1 MTVSAKPTTAT
12 SQRTWWL
19 IGVMAALTLPG
30 MALRLS
36 GAHLA
41 PAMQAAVAGLALVAA
56 AFLLAWAAEAA
67 QTVIAGGLAIALLA
81 LITVLPEYAVD
92 IIFAWQ
98 AAHNPEQAHYAV
110 ANMTGANRLLIGV
123 GWSGIVLLAAFV
135 AWRRGVRGAARSGV
149 GLPAHSIIEVVLL
162 LAATA
167 YSLVLPWRGS
177 ITLLDTA
184 VLFTIFVAY
193 LWFLARASDK
203 ENAEDLV
210 GPARSIARLPGRQRG
225 MLLVG
230 LFVLAAGAIAFV
242 AEPFAEGLVAAGHQ
256 LKIDD
261 FILVQ
266 IVAPIASEA
275 PEFVVVALFAFSG
288 RGMLSLQAL
297 ISAKVNQWTLL
308 VGSIPLVYSLALG
321 GPHAFALDP
330 RQTEELL
337 LTAAQ
342 GLLAVILILDR
353 KLEVWESVALL
364 VLYVAQFAIPSH
376 DARIVFA
383 WLYFALALLAVI
395 ALPGARAGLMHAPRR
410 FMHQI
415 AFALKGREG
424 KSPC

>member
-110 ANMTGANRLLIGV
+110 ANMTVANRLLIGV

-167 YSLVLPWRGS
+167 YSLVL
-177 ITLLDTA
+177 
-184 VLFTIFVAY
+184 
-193 LWFLARASDK
+193 
-203 ENAEDLV
+203 
-210 GPARSIARLPGRQRG
+210 
-225 MLLVG
+225 
-230 LFVLAAGAIAFV
+230 
-242 AEPFAEGLVAAGHQ
+242 
-256 LKIDD
+256 
-261 FILVQ
+261 
-266 IVAPIASEA
+266 
-275 PEFVVVALFAFSG
+275 
-288 RGMLSLQAL
+288 
-297 ISAKVNQWTLL
+297 
-308 VGSIPLVYSLALG
+308 
-321 GPHAFALDP
+321 
-330 RQTEELL
+330 
-337 LTAAQ
+337 
-342 GLLAVILILDR
+342 
-353 KLEVWESVALL
+353 
-364 VLYVAQFAIPSH
+364 
-376 DARIVFA
+376 
-383 WLYFALALLAVI
+383 
-395 ALPGARAGLMHAPRR
+395 
-410 FMHQI
+410 
-415 AFALKGREG
+415 
-424 KSPC
+424 